1 MYYLQWCQ
9 KVKNIGVGVPVAIGG
24 DNLPSPIEI
33 GLTDLPNIAG
43 ASGPLAPPVPA
54 PLQCMHL
61 HTQFFADHKH
71 STRISILFFYLIFA
85 HQDQKVA
92 VTSTPVL
99 YTVDL

>member
-1 MYYLQWCQ
+1 M
-9 KVKNIGVGVPVAIGG
+9 VIGG

-33 GLTDLPNIAG
+33 GLTDLPIIG
-43 ASGPLAPPVPA
+43 GPVAPPVPA